1 MNRLQSLAF
10 AALLALPLG
19 AVAAEPV
26 AKIYRNPN
34 CGCCDTYAEY
44 LERNGFEVE
53 RIDSY
58 DMAAVKTERNVPE
71 ALEGCHTMLLGPYV
85 FEGLV
90 PVDSVRRVLEERPFI
105 KGLSLPGMPTGAPG
119 MPGRKQQPLE
129 VYVLGFGEDP
139 EPTLYATYE

>member
-1 MNRLQSLAF
+1 MKPLPTLAL
-10 AALLALPLG
+10 AALLALPLAG
-19 AVAAEPV
+19 VAAEPV

-34 CGCCDTYAEY
+34 CGCCDAYAEY

-58 DMAAVKTERNVPE
+58 DMERVKKTRNVPE
-71 ALEGCHTMLLGPYV
+71 AMYGCHTMLLGPYV

-90 PVDSVRRVLEERPFI
+90 PVESVRQVLEERPFI

-119 MPGRKQQPLE
+119 MPGPKRAPLE
-129 VYVLGFGEDP
+129 VYVLGTGDGS
-139 EPTLYATYE
+139 EPRVYATFD